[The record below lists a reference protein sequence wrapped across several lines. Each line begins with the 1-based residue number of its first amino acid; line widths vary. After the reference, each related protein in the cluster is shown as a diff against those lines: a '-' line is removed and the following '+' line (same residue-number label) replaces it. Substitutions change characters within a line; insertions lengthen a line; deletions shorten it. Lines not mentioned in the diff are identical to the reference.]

1 MEDQNDY
8 EAFFNSHNAPQE
20 SASWS
25 DDLQAIVETESQ
37 NSKKIFFQL
46 CIKQRIDIKVSG
58 AMLCTSKSSRPSLH
72 E

>member
-8 EAFFNSHNAPQE
+8 EAFFNSHNASQE
-20 SASWS
+20 SASWT